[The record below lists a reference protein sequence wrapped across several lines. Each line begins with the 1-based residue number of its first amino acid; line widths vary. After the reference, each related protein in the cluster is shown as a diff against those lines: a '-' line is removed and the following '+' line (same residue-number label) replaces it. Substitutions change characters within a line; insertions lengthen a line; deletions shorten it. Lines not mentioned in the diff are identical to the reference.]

1 MVKILIFLPRLNMK
15 EQFEKVIQKYKHL
28 HDIKIEL
35 IHIFGTP
42 KSLGENGDADIFI
55 ARGMTCDKLK
65 EFFPKKHI
73 IEIQMTSFDILDA
86 LITSKNEFKSKRIA
100 LCVHNIAI
108 YSLEELEK
116 ICDAKI
122 DVYDVKDEESTKKA
136 IEVAETKNTDTYI
149 GAGTV
154 CGICDEKNLQRIH
167 IKTKN
172 EAIEIAL
179 TEAINTA
186 RTIKRERLSYSM
198 FRTIIN
204 SSSNGIITIDNK
216 GIIQQINNQAYQF
229 FHLSTIDAVKGHSI
243 DIVNKNFK
251 WKQAMDENGVHEEV
265 LKLNDGRNFF
275 IQYTPILVDTE
286 NSGLVIIVKNSEEI
300 LKEETKIRYSLRE
313 KGLTAKY
320 SFSNI
325 IGKSDII
332 KENIKMANK
341 YSKVDS
347 NVLIIG
353 ETGTGKELF
362 AHSIHQ
368 ASNRSNEPFVAI
380 NCAALPES
388 LLESELFGYEAGSFS
403 GASKNGKMGLFE
415 LAHKGTIFLDEIGEI
430 PMALQAK
437 LLRVLQEHEIRR
449 IGGNSVQPID
459 VRVISATNINIEK
472 QIEEGKFRSD
482 LYYRLNLLDIYI
494 PPLRERQN
502 DIQEMVDF
510 YLNKFSC
517 DMKKSPAKL
526 TKEAAQILTSYSWP
540 GNVREL
546 RNICE
551 RLVVLNDKNEIT
563 KEDLKQFKIFQ
574 NITSKE
580 EKISQLIDE
589 TLNEDSVVLL
599 KPKKKKQDLAKELG
613 VSRTTLWR
621 MLKQQ
626 KNNLNKQK

>member
-1 MVKILIFLPRLNMK
+1 MVKILVFLPRLNMK
-15 EQFEKVIQKYKHL
+15 EQFEKVIQKYKYL
-28 HDIKIEL
+28 PDIKIEL

-42 KSLGENGDADIFI
+42 KSLGQNQDADIFI

-65 EFFPKKHI
+65 ESFPEKHI
-73 IEIQMTSFDILDA
+73 LEIQMTSFDILDA
-86 LITSKNEFKSKRIA
+86 LIRSRNEFNSKKIA
-100 LCVHNIAI
+100 LCVHNIAL
-108 YSLEELEK
+108 YSLKELEEV
-116 ICDAKI
+116 CHAEI
-122 DVYDVKDEESTKKA
+122 DMYDVKDEESAKKA
-136 IEVAETKNTDTYI
+136 IEIAKTKGTDTYI

-154 CGICDEKNLQRIH
+154 CGICDEKKLQRVH

-172 EAIEIAL
+172 EAIEMVL
-179 TEAINTA
+179 TEAINA
-186 RTIKRERLSYSM
+186 AQTIKRERISSSM

-204 SSSNGIITIDNK
+204 SSSNGIITINSK
-216 GIIQQINNQAYQF
+216 GIIQQINNQAYHL
-229 FHLSTIDAVKGHSI
+229 FHLSTVDDIKDHSI

-251 WKQAMDENGVHEEV
+251 WKQAMEENGVHEEV
-265 LKLNDGRNFF
+265 LKLDDGRRFF
-275 IQYTPILVDTE
+275 IQYTPILVDAE
-286 NSGLVIIVKNSEEI
+286 NTGLVIIVKNSEEI

-320 SFSNI
+320 SFNDI
-325 IGKSDII
+325 IGKSNII
-332 KENIKMANK
+332 KDNIKMANK

-368 ASNRSNEPFVAI
+368 SSNRSKEPFVAI
-380 NCAALPES
+380 NCAALPEN

-430 PMALQAK
+430 PIPLQAK

-449 IGGNSVQPID
+449 IGGHTVQPID

-482 LYYRLNLLDIYI
+482 LYYRLNLLDLYI
-494 PPLRERQN
+494 PPLRERQE

-517 DMKKSPAKL
+517 NMKKSPAKL

-580 EKISQLIDE
+580 EKISQVIN
-589 TLNEDSVVLL
+589 TDSSEEGIIFL

-613 VSRTTLWR
+613 ISRTTLWR
-621 MLKQQ
+621 MLKA
-626 KNNLNKQK
+626 KKENNF

>member
-1 MVKILIFLPRLNMK
+1 MIKILVFLPRLNMR
-15 EQFEKVIQKYKHL
+15 EQFEKVIEKYKNFL
-28 HDIKIEL
+28 DIKIKL
-35 IHIFGTP
+35 IHVFGTP
-42 KSLGENGDADIFI
+42 KSLGQNEDADIFI
-55 ARGMTCDKLK
+55 ARGMTYEKLK

-86 LITSKNEFKSKRIA
+86 LIRSRNEFQSKKIA
-100 LCVHNIAI
+100 LCVHNIAL
-108 YSLEELEK
+108 YSLKELEEL
-116 ICDAKI
+116 CNAKI
-122 DVYDVKDEESTKKA
+122 DMYDVKDEESAKKV
-136 IEVAETKNTDTYI
+136 IEIAENKKTDTYI

-154 CGICDEKNLQRIH
+154 CGICDEKKLQRVH

-172 EAIEIAL
+172 EAIEISL
-179 TEAINTA
+179 LEAINTA
-186 RTIKRERLSYSM
+186 RTIKRERVASSM
-198 FRTIIN
+198 FQTIIN
-204 SSSNGIITIDNK
+204 NSSNGIITIDNK
-216 GIIQQINNQAYQF
+216 GIIQQINNQAYHF
-229 FHLSTIDAVKGHSI
+229 FHLSTVDDVKGHAI
-243 DIVNKNFK
+243 DTVNKNFK
-251 WKQAMDENGVHEEV
+251 WKQAMYENSIREEV
-265 LKLNDGRNFF
+265 LKLDDGRHFF

-286 NSGLVIIVKNSEEI
+286 NNGLIIIVKNSEEI

-313 KGLTAKY
+313 KGLTTKY
-320 SFSNI
+320 SFNDI

-332 KENIKMANK
+332 KENIKMATR

-347 NVLIIG
+347 NVLIVG

-368 ASNRSNEPFVAI
+368 ASNRSNEPFVTI
-380 NCAALPES
+380 NCAALPEN

-449 IGGNSVQPID
+449 IGGHSVQPID

-472 QIEEGKFRSD
+472 QIEEGKFRRD

-494 PPLRERQN
+494 PPLHERQS

-551 RLVVLNDKNEIT
+551 RLVVLNDKNIIT
-563 KEDLKQFKIFQ
+563 KEDLKQFKTFQ
-574 NITSKE
+574 DITTKE
-580 EKISQLIDE
+580 EKITQV
-589 TLNEDSVVLL
+589 LNEASNENSLIFL
-599 KPKKKKQDLAKELG
+599 KPKVKKQDLAKELG

-621 MLKQQ
+621 MLKQNK
-626 KNNLNKQK
+626 KNSNL